1 MKPIRSLIMSVSFI
15 VPLFSISAH
24 AETFIAYLSGAQE
37 VPADA
42 ASPHGV
48 DLPLAPGTAS
58 SAGPLG
64 WTAAGAWLAMA
75 LWAPRAARSRQG
87 A

>member
-1 MKPIRSLIMSVSFI
+1 MRLTRKPR
-15 VPLFSISAH
+15 LFGSNARRLAGASAMLLALAPH
-24 AETFIAYLSGAQE
+24 LAGAQE